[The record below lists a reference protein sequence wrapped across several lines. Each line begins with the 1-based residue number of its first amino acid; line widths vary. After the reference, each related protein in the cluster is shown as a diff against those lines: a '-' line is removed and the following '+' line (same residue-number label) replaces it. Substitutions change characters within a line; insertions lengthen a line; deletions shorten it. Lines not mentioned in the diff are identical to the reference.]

1 MHTEVNIASG
11 WILRVQQRSEVKF
24 HAPVL
29 ASEVRAVSA
38 ITATLHGVAELTQ
51 QATTNEGIRN
61 GLYIE

>member
-1 MHTEVNIASG
+1 MHIEVNIASG
-11 WILRVQQRSEVKF
+11 FPLMDTQR
-24 HAPVL
+24 
-29 ASEVRAVSA
+29 SEVRAVSA